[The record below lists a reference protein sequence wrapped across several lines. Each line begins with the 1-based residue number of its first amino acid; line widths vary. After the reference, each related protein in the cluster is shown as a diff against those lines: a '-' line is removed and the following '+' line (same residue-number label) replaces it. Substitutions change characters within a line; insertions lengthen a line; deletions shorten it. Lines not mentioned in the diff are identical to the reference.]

1 MKGLNNMSSQSELGS
16 LITLANIFSRLPW
29 ETAAEISLKVLLPR
43 EEKKLN
49 LLSFCIKKKKKTEGL
64 ISLIRNHKFNDGTT
78 HLTNKFLEKVFY
90 IKQKRFLFSI
100 YRTKTFYTILKKGRF
115 STRKQFISLFSRKL
129 TLKKLFNF
137 WFDIWI
143 MNDKNFIPFFPRLNS
158 IQKKK
163 RKG

>member
-1 MKGLNNMSSQSELGS
+1 MGNRSRDISKGI
-16 LITLANIFSRLPW
+16 ITTRG
-29 ETAAEISLKVLLPR
+29 
-43 EEKKLN
+43 KKIEFIEFLY
-49 LLSFCIKKKKKTEGL
+49 KKKKKTEGL

-115 STRKQFISLFSRKL
+115 STRKQFIPLFLRKL
-129 TLKKLFNF
+129 TLKKFFNF